1 MFAVATYKAL
11 ILKGKIIQFIASI
24 ICRKWPPLFALRY
37 PSDVEFRAFRRGI
50 KGSTRFGYG
59 P

>member
-1 MFAVATYKAL
+1 MFVVASYNIL
-11 ILKGKIIQFIASI
+11 IFKGKIIQFIAPI
-24 ICRKWPPLFALRY
+24 FCRKWPPLFALPY
-37 PSDVEFRAFRRGI
+37 PLDVEFRAFRRGI